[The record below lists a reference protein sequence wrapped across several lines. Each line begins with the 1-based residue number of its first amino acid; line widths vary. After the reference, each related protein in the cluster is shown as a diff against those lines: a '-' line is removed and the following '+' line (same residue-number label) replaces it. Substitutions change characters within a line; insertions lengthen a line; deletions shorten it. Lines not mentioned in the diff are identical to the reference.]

1 MKKYLFAALGAGLL
15 MTSCQSDEPLAAGN
29 GTVQQVAFTVS
40 LPDAVSTRAGGT
52 NSALGGVSNNMNEDV
67 TFNVALYLDGRLVF
81 ADNKTVQSAGNGTSA
96 TFQPTLVIGENYQ
109 LVAFAEFD
117 NDATATGQGLTPETN
132 MGLIAME
139 SGINNE
145 LNDEY
150 FVSTTLT
157 AAPELSATLK
167 RPYGKLRLIAE
178 DLAEAERQFGAP
190 IESVEVTY
198 KHTRPT
204 NFNVIAGTFNPAYT
218 EGAQTF
224 AAAYGEYTDEAAGT
238 DRTIFVDYLPGKF
251 DGSESMVPFTVK
263 VIFANGKTYTRDFN
277 QDIPV
282 KRNYLTTLKGRLF
295 TMDSELKLTIEEAF
309 EGFIDIDYVLATTPA
324 ELKDALENAEE
335 GSTILLQEDVNYGTI
350 TIGELKDVTIKG
362 SENST
367 MRFVTD
373 ANTKI
378 ENVTVKDMAFE
389 FVTGAGQKNGAFV
402 VIDAAAQIE
411 NLVVENCNIVGD
423 GKKNSYGIVGQNTS
437 ASIVVRNCNFSNLGY
452 AIQTIAGGG
461 YESLLVENCSF
472 DNMNSWVIMPQYG
485 YSGDLTINGCT
496 FNQCSDGLVK
506 TGAFNGSTFTFT
518 NNTITAS
525 AGHDGND
532 SKWFEVNASASTT
545 KVITGNTKDGAAWT
559 PGAANGLK

>member
-532 SKWFEVNASASTT
+532 SKWFEVNASAST
-545 KVITGNTKDGAAWT
+545 KVVEGNTKDGAAWT

>member
-1 MKKYLFAALGAGLL
+1 MKKFLFAALGAGLL
-15 MTSCQSDEPLAAGN
+15 LTSCQSDEPLAAGN